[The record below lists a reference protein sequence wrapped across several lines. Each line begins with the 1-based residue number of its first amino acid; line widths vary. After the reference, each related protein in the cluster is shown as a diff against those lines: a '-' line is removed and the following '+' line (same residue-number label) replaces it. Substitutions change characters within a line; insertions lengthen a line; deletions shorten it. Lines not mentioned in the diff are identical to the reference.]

1 MTFINITCL
10 DRIHDIIKSGIYGIQ
25 IFIEK
30 NWGLTLKALC
40 VAGQEHVFSPGKP
53 KLT

>member
-1 MTFINITCL
+1 MHYVKLVKRMTFINITCL

-30 NWGLTLKALC
+30 N
-40 VAGQEHVFSPGKP
+40 
-53 KLT
+53 